1 VTDRLGW
8 AALAAAAVAVPL
20 LTSNTYY
27 LYVAISIGLLTIVTA
42 GLNVLVGFT
51 GQISLGHAG
60 FYAFGAYTAALCVT
74 RAGMGE
80 WAAIAFAIAVTSIV
94 GAAVAAAALRVSGP
108 YLAMVTIAFGLIVE
122 GVLIEWGS
130 VTGGPG
136 GIFNIPKPALRTHYW
151 TVMLAAA
158 LALWLTANLRRSAWG
173 RAFLAVKSSEV
184 AAESLGLSSYFV
196 RIAAFTVSAAFA
208 GAAGAL
214 FTFLNGY
221 ISPDSFTLQTSIVF
235 LLALL
240 FGGLGRIAGPVAGSL
255 TLTILPELLT
265 SLLDYRLILYGTL
278 LLVSI
283 YWLPEGVIGALSR
296 GRHARHA
303 PHPAL
308 SPEGRGGILHPLPQ
322 WGRGPQF
329 EPKGEAVRRGLN
341 SQGATGTDGPLLI
354 ASGVSLSFGG
364 VAALADV
371 SVTVAHRSIH
381 AVIGPNGAGKTSLLN
396 VLSGFYAPAAG
407 RIALDGRSTVGLPP
421 YDLARAGIAR
431 TFQTAQVFGGL
442 SAWENVAVGVAGPRL
457 GSILGALAGMPG
469 ARIREAAIQARGQAL
484 LEAVGLA
491 DAAAEPAEAL
501 AAGLRR
507 RLEIARALATDP
519 LLLMLDEPA
528 AGLSPAEIG
537 ALDEQLT
544 ALRNRGGP
552 AVILVEHHMD
562 LVMAVSDRIT
572 VLDYG
577 RVIAD
582 GTPDAVRRDPA
593 VIEAYLGATP

>member
-1 VTDRLGW
+1 MTERLGW
-8 AALAAAAVAVPL
+8 AALAAAAAIIPL
-20 LTSNTYY
+20 LTFNTYY
-27 LYVAISIGLLTIVTA
+27 LYVAMSVGLLTIVTA

-51 GQISLGHAG
+51 GQTSLGHAG
-60 FYAFGAYTAALCVT
+60 LYAFGAYTAALCAT
-74 RAGMGE
+74 RAGLGE
-80 WAAIAFAIAVTSIV
+80 WSAIAAAIVVTSVV

-184 AAESLGLSSYFV
+184 AAESLGLSSYYV

-255 TLTILPELLT
+255 ALTLLPELLT
-265 SLLDYRLILYGTL
+265 GLLDYRLILYGTL

-283 YWLPEGVIGALSR
+283 YWLPEGVIGKVSK
-296 GRHARHA
+296 ARRARTA

-308 SPEGRGGILHPLPQ
+308 SPEGRGITSTVPLPHR
-322 WGRGPQF
+322 GRGQ
-329 EPKGEAVRRGLN
+329 GE
-341 SQGATGTDGPLLI
+341 GALLT

-364 VAALADV
+364 VTALAEVGLAVDRG
-371 SVTVAHRSIH
+371 SVH
-381 AVIGPNGAGKTSLLN
+381 ALIGPNGAGKTSFLN
-396 VLSGFYAPAAG
+396 VLSGFYAADAGSITFAG
-407 RIALDGRSTVGLPP
+407 RSIVGLHP
-421 YDLARAGIAR
+421 YAVARRGIAR

-442 SAWENVAVGVAGPRL
+442 SARENVAVGVAGPRL
-457 GSILGALAGMPG
+457 GAVLGALAGTPG
-469 ARIREAAIQARGQAL
+469 ARAREAAIQARAQAL
-484 LEAVGLA
+484 LEALGLG
-491 DAAAEPAEAL
+491 DVAEETAEAL

-507 RLEIARALATDP
+507 KLEIARALATGP

-528 AGLSPAEIG
+528 AGLSPAEIA

-544 ALRNRGGP
+544 ALREQGGP

-582 GTPDAVRRDPA
+582 GTPDAVRRDRA
-593 VIEAYLGATP
+593 VIEAYLGSAS

>member
-1 VTDRLGW
+1 MDRLGW
-8 AALAAAAVAVPL
+8 AALAAAAAIIPL

-27 LYVAISIGLLTIVTA
+27 LYVAMSVGLLTIVTA
-42 GLNVLVGFT
+42 GLNVLVGYT
-51 GQISLGHAG
+51 GQTSLGHAG
-60 FYAFGAYTAALCVT
+60 LYAFGAYTAALCAT
-74 RAGMGE
+74 RAGLSE
-80 WAAIAFAIAVTSIV
+80 WAAIAAAIVITSVV

-136 GIFNIPKPALRTHYW
+136 GIFNIPKPSLRTHYW

-184 AAESLGLSSYFV
+184 AAESLGLSSYYV
-196 RIAAFTVSAAFA
+196 RIAAFTVSAAFT

-255 TLTILPELLT
+255 ALTILPELLT
-265 SLLDYRLILYGTL
+265 GLLDYRLILYGAL

-283 YWLPEGVIGALSR
+283 YWLPEGVIGKVSKARRAGSR
-296 GRHARHA
+296 I
-303 PHPAL
+303 P
-308 SPEGRGGILHPLPQ
+308 SPSPLPLA
-322 WGRGPQF
+322 RTGPKTSSPQ
-329 EPKGEAVRRGLN
+329 
-341 SQGATGTDGPLLI
+341 DGPLLT
-354 ASGVSLSFGG
+354 AEGVSLSFGG
-364 VAALADV
+364 VAALSDV
-371 SVTVAHRSIH
+371 GLTVETRSVH
-381 AVIGPNGAGKTSLLN
+381 ALIGPNGAGKTSLLN
-396 VLSGFYAPAAG
+396 VLSGFYAADAGSIALAG
-407 RIALDGRSTVGLPP
+407 RSIVGLHP
-421 YDLARAGIAR
+421 YAVARRGIAR

-442 SAWENVAVGVAGPRL
+442 SARENVAVGVAGPRL
-457 GSILGALAGMPG
+457 GTVLGALAGTPG
-469 ARIREAAIQARGQAL
+469 ARAREAAIQARAQAL
-484 LEAVGLA
+484 LEALGLG
-491 DAAAEPAEAL
+491 DAAEEPAEAL

-507 RLEIARALATDP
+507 KLEIARALATGP

-528 AGLSPAEIG
+528 AGLSPAEIA

-544 ALRNRGGP
+544 ALREQGGP

-582 GTPDAVRRDPA
+582 GTPDAIRRNRA
-593 VIEAYLGATP
+593 VIEAYLGAAK